1 LEDRPVYNKSRC
13 FGPFPFPVRDA
24 AAQERIR
31 RIAEELDA
39 HRKRAQSQNPGLT
52 LTGMYNV
59 LEKLRANEALNAK
72 DKQIH
77 DAGLVSV
84 LRQLHDDL
92 DAAVFA
98 AYGWPP
104 TLTDA
109 EILERLVALNAER
122 AKEEASGLV
131 RWLRPDYQNPGG
143 AQAQQTALAVE
154 VEPKAMP
161 GKQRAGKL
169 AWPNTLSERVKAVST
184 ELATVKEPV
193 TAPDMAKRFARARS
207 ADVGEI
213 LETLCAMGKA
223 RRGKADGT
231 YLP

>member
-1 LEDRPVYNKSRC
+1 LEK
-13 FGPFPFPVRDA
+13 FPFPACDE
-24 AAQERIR
+24 AAQDRIR
-31 RIAEELDA
+31 KIAEELDA
-39 HRKRAQSQNPGLT
+39 HRKRVQSQNPALT

-59 LEKLRANEALNAK
+59 LEKLRANESLNAK

-92 DAAVFA
+92 DVAVFA

-143 AQAQQTALAVE
+143 AQTQQTALAVE
-154 VEPKAMP
+154 VEPEAKP

-169 AWPNTLSERVKAVST
+169 AWPKTLSERVKAVST
-184 ELATVKEPV
+184 ALATVKEPV
-193 TAPDMAKRFARARS
+193 TAPDMAKRFARARP

-231 YLP
+231 FLP